1 MRTTE
6 CTDIVVSNYILYSS
20 HKCLSVLA
28 CRPDVANSVRCH
40 KAASM
45 YVIHELNYHS
55 SPTMEIGSN
64 ESTLTNT
71 FMPTIMFISTDHSK
85 VRTAFSPFCLGGQ
98 KIQCWAKGY
107 VLNFSHHLSWYA
119 HPVLL
124 LILPFRVISFFKRF
138 SIYFFDREWARS
150 RLLAEQGALQGA

>member
-1 MRTTE
+1 MPLGIGMQTR
-6 CTDIVVSNYILYSS
+6 CSQQCKMPQGSKYVCHPWVKLSLKS
-20 HKCLSVLA
+20 HNGN
-28 CRPDVANSVRCH
+28 P
-40 KAASM
+40 
-45 YVIHELNYHS
+45 
-55 SPTMEIGSN
+55 SN

-98 KIQCWAKGY
+98 KVQCWAKGY
-107 VLNFSHHLSWYA
+107 GLNFSHHLSWYA

-124 LILPFRVISFFKRF
+124 LILPFRVISFFKKF

-150 RLLAEQGALQGA
+150 RLLAEQGALQGAQSQDPRTMIWA